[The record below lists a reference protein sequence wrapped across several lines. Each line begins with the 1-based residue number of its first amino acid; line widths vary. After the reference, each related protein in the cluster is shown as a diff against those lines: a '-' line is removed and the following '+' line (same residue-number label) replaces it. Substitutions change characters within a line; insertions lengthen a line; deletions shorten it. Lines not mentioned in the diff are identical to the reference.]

1 MKIRGYTGFLTC
13 LVMSVLSLLSCE
25 KEQEDFPVYVSCSFD
40 AEGGRED
47 YNLDLDG
54 SSLTL
59 DIKRAYSEGRWS
71 YWFDES
77 WIDVAY
83 CLELERLSI
92 LSGENDT
99 GRKRSA
105 VVSAHHRVSGRRYIF
120 EIEQSE

>member
-1 MKIRGYTGFLTC
+1 MRIRGYTGFLTC
-13 LVMSVLSLLSCE
+13 LVMSVLSLLSCG
-25 KEQEDFPVYVSCSFD
+25 KEQEDSPVCISCSFD

-99 GRKRSA
+99 CRKRSA
-105 VVSAHHRVSGRRYIF
+105 VVSARHRVSGRKYIF